1 MEMSDEYRKR
11 MADFTSEYIDVKKG
25 RSYEEDIVIKASVKM
40 LITENVFTVDEMQ
53 KQALKDHSIIIPKQF
68 IRECLYR

>member
-1 MEMSDEYRKR
+1 MS
-11 MADFTSEYIDVKKG
+11 KKG

-53 KQALKDHSIIIPKQF
+53 KQALKDHSIIIPKKF
-68 IRECLYR
+68 IRECLYG